1 MQYEVKPQIAT
12 GCRPATRPGRLVTR
26 MPAFVVVLAVAACGT
41 MPAPL
46 GMGGQRSVP
55 RAAPPAAASSGAP
68 IGAPA
73 GVGTPPAAGAAAA
86 PPAPAAGAVR
96 PDNASLKPFREV
108 VGDATE
114 MKGLFALW
122 QKDDK
127 VWIEI
132 APEQLDKPFFFSW
145 NVSDS
150 VGERFAYASQMGR
163 RYLVSFHRVG
173 NAMQLIA
180 KNTRFAAA
188 AGSPAERA
196 VRQSFSDS
204 LIGSAPILSQP
215 HPEKKSVLIDASAL
229 FMTDIPGYSTLLE
242 AAFRVYYALDRAN
255 SSFVKVRADESIA
268 SFSVR
273 DHFST
278 ARLPGLIA
286 PNNPFPPAPPT
297 TPPDARSFFV
307 GFVYSLAALPEPM
320 TPRVADERV
329 GTFTTTVSN
338 YTTDNAV
345 TPRTHFV
352 NRWRLE
358 KKDPAA
364 ALSEPKRPIVFW
376 VDRNVPVQ
384 YRDTI
389 VEGILVWNKAFERIG
404 FKDAIVAKI
413 QADDAD
419 FDTLD
424 ARHASV
430 RWFLGADAGFAIGP
444 SHTDP
449 RTGEILDADIAIP
462 DIFTRGA
469 KALVTEALPPAPK
482 ALAALP
488 GGDAQFAWQCDF
500 AAEAVSE
507 LAFSLGLLDAR
518 GQISIAGPEAER
530 FARDYLRAVV
540 AHEVG
545 HTLGLRHNFRAS
557 TIRTPAQLRDAAY
570 TRANGM
576 TGSVMD
582 YTPFNIAL
590 QTEKQGEYVMSGLGP
605 YDYWAV
611 EYAYKPLD
619 DPEHGGEAV
628 ALARIAA
635 RSSEPQLAFATDEDA
650 GAGPEGAD
658 PQVNRFD
665 LGADPLAWYRKR
677 FALSRELWDRLQTRT
692 MKADESYLVLRRNV
706 ERGFNEIGRAA
717 PLIAKYVGG
726 LYTSRDHAIE
736 AGARGTGD
744 AATNYGRALYV
755 PVESA
760 RQKGALDLLARE
772 LFSVDSFRFKPEFMS
787 RIGVDYLDRDD
798 PNGTN
803 KSAFNLTGRVLG
815 IQTAVLDHLL
825 SEPVAARIVDAENK
839 TATPRELLSLAQLYA
854 TLQTA
859 IWSELPAG
867 RDITRLRRNLQ
878 REHLKRVVA
887 VLLKP
892 GTGTLA
898 DARSLQRE
906 NALVLR
912 ASMRRALGSKRL
924 SMETRAHLSE
934 SIATIDDALR
944 ANLIRA
950 GA

>member
-1 MQYEVKPQIAT
+1 MQHVGHVT
-12 GCRPATRPGRLVTR
+12 RRRSNTRPWRWVTR
-26 MPAFVVVLAVAACGT
+26 TLGIVAFTGLAACSTVSLPFGNGAQRGAV
-41 MPAPL
+41 PAL
-46 GMGGQRSVP
+46 
-55 RAAPPAAASSGAP
+55 SSGAP
-68 IGAPA
+68 LGAPP
-73 GVGTPPAAGAAAA
+73 GVGA
-86 PPAPAAGAVR
+86 PPAPLAAAAATVPTPAGTAR
-96 PDNASLKPFREV
+96 PDNSSLKPFREV
-108 VGDATE
+108 VGDAAE
-114 MKGLFALW
+114 MKGFFALW

-132 APEQLDKPFFFSW
+132 APAHLDKPFFFSW

-150 VGERFAYASQMGR
+150 VGERFVYASQMGR

-173 NAMQLIA
+173 NAMQLVA
-180 KNTRFAAA
+180 KNTRFIAA

-204 LIGSAPILSQP
+204 LIGSAPVLSQA
-215 HPEKKSVLIDASAL
+215 HPVRKSVLIDASAL

-242 AAFRVYYALDRAN
+242 AAFRVNYGLDRAN

-268 SFSVR
+268 AFSVR

-278 ARLPGLIA
+278 ARLPGIVA
-286 PNNPFPPAPPT
+286 PMNPFPPAPPT

-320 TPRVADERV
+320 KPRVADERI
-329 GTFTTTVSN
+329 GYFTTTIAN
-338 YTTDNAV
+338 YTSDNAV

-364 ALSEPKRPIVFW
+364 AMSEPKQPIVFW

-413 QADDAD
+413 QPDDAD

-430 RWFLGADAGFAIGP
+430 RWYLGTDAGFAIGP

-462 DIFTRGA
+462 DSFTRSA
-469 KALVTEALPPAPK
+469 KALVSEALPPAPK
-482 ALAALP
+482 ALAVLP
-488 GGDAQFAWQCDF
+488 GGDPQFAWQCDF

-518 GQISIAGPEAER
+518 GAISIDGPEAER
-530 FARDYLRAVV
+530 FARDYLRDVV
-540 AHEVG
+540 THEVG

-557 TIRTPAQLRDAAY
+557 TIRTPAQLQDAAY

-590 QTEKQGEYVMSGLGP
+590 QNEKQGEYVMSGLGP
-605 YDYWAV
+605 YDYWAI
-611 EYAYKPLD
+611 EYGYKPLD
-619 DPEHGGEAV
+619 DSDPRGEAL

-635 RSSEPQLAFATDEDA
+635 RNTEPQLAFATDEDA

-692 MKADESYLVLRRNV
+692 MKPDESYLVLRRNV

-726 LYTSRDHAIE
+726 LYTSRDHAID
-736 AGARGTGD
+736 AGANVTAGAGG
-744 AATNYGRALYV
+744 AGTNYGRALYV

-760 RQKGALDLLARE
+760 RQKAALDLLATQ
-772 LFSVDSFRFKPEFMS
+772 LFSVESFRFKPEFMS
-787 RIGVDYLDRDD
+787 RVGIDYLDRTD
-798 PNGTN
+798 PGGTHQR
-803 KSAFNLTGRVLG
+803 AFYLPGRVLG

-825 SEPVAARIVDAENK
+825 SDPVASRIVDAENK
-839 TATPRELLSLAQLYA
+839 TAKPRELLTLAQLYD
-854 TLQTA
+854 TLQAT
-859 IWSELPAG
+859 IWSELRSG
-867 RDITRLRRNLQ
+867 QEITRLRRNLQ

-887 VLLKP
+887 VLLRP
-892 GTGTLA
+892 ADGTLA

-906 NALVLR
+906 NAIALR
-912 ASMRRALGSKRL
+912 TSMRRALASKRL
-924 SMETRAHLSE
+924 SKETRAHLSE
-934 SIATIDDALR
+934 SIATIDDALS
-944 ANLIRA
+944 AHLIKA
-950 GA
+950 GV